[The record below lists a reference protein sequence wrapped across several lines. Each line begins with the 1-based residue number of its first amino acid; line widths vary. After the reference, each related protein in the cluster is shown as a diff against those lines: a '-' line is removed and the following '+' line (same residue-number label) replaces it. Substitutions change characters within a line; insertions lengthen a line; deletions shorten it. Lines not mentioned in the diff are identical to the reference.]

1 MIKQVIKSL
10 FEQVLEDLDD
20 VTPRLVLADA
30 LEDAGEVLYAKCWRW
45 LARHR
50 VRPSIIL
57 TKKFKIQGRFFWNTP
72 NYQNNTDE
80 EHIPR
85 SRLPLVWVT
94 AISNYGGS
102 SGRGWAC
109 NKTFMSEKEAFL
121 EALRA
126 YVEDLTDEQRK
137 EVQEWIPPA

>member
-1 MIKQVIKSL
+1 VIKQVIKSL

-20 VTPRLVLADA
+20 MTPRLVLADA
-30 LEDAGEVLYAKCWRW
+30 LEDAEEFLHAECWRW

-50 VRPSIIL
+50 VRPSIIAEEF
-57 TKKFKIQGRFFWNTP
+57 TEQGRFFWNTP
-72 NYQNNTDE
+72 NYQNYTNE

-85 SRLPLVWVT
+85 SRLPLVWIT
-94 AISNYGGS
+94 AMSNFGGS
-102 SGRGWAC
+102 RGHGFAC
-109 NKTFMSEKEAFL
+109 NKCAVSEKEAFL